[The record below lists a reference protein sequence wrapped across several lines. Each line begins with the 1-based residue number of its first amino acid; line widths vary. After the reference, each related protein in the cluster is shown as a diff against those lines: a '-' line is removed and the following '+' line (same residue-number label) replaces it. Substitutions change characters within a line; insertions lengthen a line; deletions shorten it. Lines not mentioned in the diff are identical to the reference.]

1 MAILA
6 IAAKSQT
13 IQSGSPVAG
22 LACDFPLSH
31 LESAS
36 LRTVKKSQLG
46 FNFGNF
52 GIYGNFGNRRQVTDY
67 SIRLQPEAQLTS
79 DFCFLTSSGIGG
91 RAPA

>member
-1 MAILA
+1 MLPETRILF
-6 IAAKSQT
+6 
-13 IQSGSPVAG
+13 P
-22 LACDFPLSH
+22 LAPDFLLCDFPLSH

-67 SIRLQPEAQLTS
+67 SIRPQPEARLTS
-79 DFCFLTSSGIGG
+79 VS
-91 RAPA
+91 